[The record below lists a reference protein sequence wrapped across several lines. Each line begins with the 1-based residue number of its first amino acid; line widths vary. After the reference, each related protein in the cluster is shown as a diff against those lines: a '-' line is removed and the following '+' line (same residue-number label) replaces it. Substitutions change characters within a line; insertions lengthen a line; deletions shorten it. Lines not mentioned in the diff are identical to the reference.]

1 MVQENNKKAESA
13 VDSRAA
19 QLDALRS
26 DITALNA
33 QVAKQQP
40 LANEMSV
47 CSPQCSSKCCHNAS
61 PSYPNSAGVPYDCRH
76 NEHINPPCT
85 GRVLTSAHH
94 TIGLLPTEQG
104 EGHLRSGGS

>member
-1 MVQENNKKAESA
+1 MVQENNEKAESA
-13 VDSRAA
+13 LDSRAA

-47 CSPQCSSKCCHNAS
+47 CSPELSSKGCHHA
-61 PSYPNSAGVPYDCRH
+61 RH
-76 NEHINPPCT
+76 
-85 GRVLTSAHH
+85 
-94 TIGLLPTEQG
+94 
-104 EGHLRSGGS
+104 